1 MWAGEKLHAILARAK
16 EAEKGCVRKSA
27 VMIPERE
34 LGTYMVAPNM
44 NSGVGRGSVSVDLD
58 IQRR

>member
-1 MWAGEKLHAILARAK
+1 M
-16 EAEKGCVRKSA
+16 RKSA

-34 LGTYMVAPNM
+34 LGAYTVVPDM

-58 IQRR
+58 IEGHERMQID